1 MPKDGGGKSFQIQ
14 DVELHPDY
22 VQQAYQDIAVVKL
35 TTPDSKL
42 DNFFEWCLRI
52 WRIFIF
58 DSEIFAQDIPW
69 WS

>member
-35 TTPDSKL
+35 KTPDSKL
-42 DNFFEWCLRI
+42 DNFFEWCLHI
-52 WRIFIF
+52 WHIFIL